1 MNRDRLI
8 DLDVKKYMENLA
20 SNLPAPGGGSASAL
34 AGAQGISLVM
44 MVAEL
49 TVGKEKYRDWEAYCQ
64 KAISDGT
71 VIQTNFLKAIDDDT
85 DAYNKVGA
93 AFKLPKNTDEEK
105 AARSRAIQDATV
117 LATRVPLRTMEIS
130 LEALKVAKS
139 LIGKSNPNC
148 SSDIG
153 VGALNLKSALM
164 GAWLN
169 VKINL
174 PGIKDEALRNELF
187 EKGQSMLEEG
197 NKIADKCYEI
207 VEEEL
212 YKFA

>member
-8 DLDVKKYMENLA
+8 DLDIKKYMENLA

-49 TVGKEKYRDWEAYCQ
+49 TVGKGKYKEWEPYCQ
-64 KAISDGT
+64 KAISDGAA
-71 VIQTNFLKAIDDDT
+71 IQTNFLKAIDDDT

-105 AARSRAIQDATV
+105 AARSRAIQVATV

-130 LEALKVAKS
+130 LDALKVAES

-153 VGALNLKSALM
+153 VGALNLKAALM

-174 PGIKDEALRNELF
+174 PGIKDENLKNELF
-187 EKGQSMLEEG
+187 EKGKALLEEG
-197 NKIADKCYEI
+197 NKIADKCYVI

-212 YKFA
+212 

>member
-64 KAISDGT
+64 KAIREG
-71 VIQTNFLKAIDDDT
+71 VIIQTNFLKAIDDDT

-212 YKFA
+212 

>member
-93 AFKLPKNTDEEK
+93 AFKLPKNIDEEK

-153 VGALNLKSALM
+153 VGALNLKTALM

-187 EKGQSMLEEG
+187 KKGQSMLEEG

-212 YKFA
+212 

>member
-8 DLDVKKYMENLA
+8 DLDIKKYMENLA

-49 TVGKEKYRDWEAYCQ
+49 TVGKEKYKEWEPYCQ
-64 KAISDGT
+64 KAISDGAA
-71 VIQTNFLKAIDDDT
+71 IQTNFLKAIDDDT

-105 AARSRAIQDATV
+105 AARSRAIQVATV

-130 LEALKVAKS
+130 LDALKVAES

-153 VGALNLKSALM
+153 VGALNLKAALM

-174 PGIKDEALRNELF
+174 SGIKDENLKNELF
-187 EKGQSMLEEG
+187 EKGKALLEEG
-197 NKIADKCYEI
+197 NKIADKCYVI

-212 YKFA
+212 

>member
-8 DLDVKKYMENLA
+8 DLDIKKYMENLA

-49 TVGKEKYRDWEAYCQ
+49 TVGKEKYSEWETYCQ
-64 KAISDGT
+64 KAISDGAA
-71 VIQTNFLKAIDDDT
+71 IQTNFLKAIDDDT

-105 AARSRAIQDATV
+105 AARSRAIQVATV

-130 LEALKVAKS
+130 LDALKVAES

-153 VGALNLKSALM
+153 AGALNLKAALM

-174 PGIKDEALRNELF
+174 PGIKDENLKNELF
-187 EKGQSMLEEG
+187 EKGKALLEEG
-197 NKIADKCYEI
+197 NKIADKCYVI

-212 YKFA
+212 

>member
-105 AARSRAIQDATV
+105 AARSRAIQDAIV

-187 EKGQSMLEEG
+187 KKGQSMLEEG

-212 YKFA
+212 

>member
-49 TVGKEKYRDWEAYCQ
+49 TVGKEKYSHWEAYCQ

-105 AARSRAIQDATV
+105 AARSRAIQDAIV

-130 LEALKVAKS
+130 FEALKVAKS

-187 EKGQSMLEEG
+187 KKGQSMLEEG

-212 YKFA
+212 

>member
-105 AARSRAIQDATV
+105 AARSCAIQDATV
-117 LATRVPLRTMEIS
+117 LVTRVPLRTMEIS
-130 LEALKVAKS
+130 LDALKVAES

-212 YKFA
+212 

>member
-8 DLDVKKYMENLA
+8 DLDIKKYMENLA

-49 TVGKEKYRDWEAYCQ
+49 TVGKEKYKEWEPYCQ
-64 KAISDGT
+64 KAISDGAA
-71 VIQTNFLKAIDDDT
+71 IQTNLLKAIDDDT

-105 AARSRAIQDATV
+105 AARSRAIQVATV

-130 LEALKVAKS
+130 LDALKVAES

-153 VGALNLKSALM
+153 VGALNLKAALM

-174 PGIKDEALRNELF
+174 PGIKDENLKNELF
-187 EKGQSMLEEG
+187 EKGKALLEEG
-197 NKIADKCYEI
+197 NKIADKCYVI

-212 YKFA
+212 

>member
-8 DLDVKKYMENLA
+8 DLDIKKYMENLA

-49 TVGKEKYRDWEAYCQ
+49 TVGKEKYKEWEPYCQ
-64 KAISDGT
+64 KAISDGAA
-71 VIQTNFLKAIDDDT
+71 IQKNFLKAIDDDT

-105 AARSRAIQDATV
+105 AARSRAIQVATV

-130 LEALKVAKS
+130 LDALKVAES

-153 VGALNLKSALM
+153 VGALNLKAALM

-174 PGIKDEALRNELF
+174 PGIKDENLKNELF
-187 EKGQSMLEEG
+187 EKGKALLEEG
-197 NKIADKCYEI
+197 NKIADKCYVI

-212 YKFA
+212 

>member
-64 KAISDGT
+64 KAIREG
-71 VIQTNFLKAIDDDT
+71 VIIQTNFLKAIDDDT

-105 AARSRAIQDATV
+105 AARSRAIQDAIV

-212 YKFA
+212 

>member
-8 DLDVKKYMENLA
+8 DLDIKKYMENLA

-49 TVGKEKYRDWEAYCQ
+49 TVGKEKYKEWEPYCQ
-64 KAISDGT
+64 KAISDGAA
-71 VIQTNFLKAIDDDT
+71 IQANFLKAIDDDT

-105 AARSRAIQDATV
+105 AARSRAIQVATV

-130 LEALKVAKS
+130 LDALKVAES

-153 VGALNLKSALM
+153 VGALNLKAALM

-174 PGIKDEALRNELF
+174 PGIKDENLKNELF
-187 EKGQSMLEEG
+187 EKGKALLEEG
-197 NKIADKCYEI
+197 NKIADKCYVI

-212 YKFA
+212 

>member
-105 AARSRAIQDATV
+105 TARSRAIQDATV

-130 LEALKVAKS
+130 LDALKVAES

-153 VGALNLKSALM
+153 VGALNLRSALM

-174 PGIKDEALRNELF
+174 PGIKDEDLRNELF

-212 YKFA
+212 

>member
-8 DLDVKKYMENLA
+8 DLDIKKYMENLA

-49 TVGKEKYRDWEAYCQ
+49 TVGKEKYKEWEPYCQ
-64 KAISDGT
+64 KAISDGN

-130 LEALKVAKS
+130 LDALKVAER

-153 VGALNLKSALM
+153 VGALNLKAALM

-174 PGIKDEALRNELF
+174 PGIKDENLKNELF
-187 EKGQSMLEEG
+187 EKGKTLLEEG

-212 YKFA
+212 

>member
-8 DLDVKKYMENLA
+8 DLDIKKYMENLA

-34 AGAQGISLVM
+34 AGAQGISLVK

-49 TVGKEKYRDWEAYCQ
+49 TVGKEKYKEWEPYCQ
-64 KAISDGT
+64 KAISDGAA
-71 VIQTNFLKAIDDDT
+71 IQTNFLKAIDDDT

-105 AARSRAIQDATV
+105 AARSRAIQVATV

-130 LEALKVAKS
+130 LDALKVAES

-174 PGIKDEALRNELF
+174 PGIKDENLKNELF
-187 EKGQSMLEEG
+187 EKGKALLEEG
-197 NKIADKCYEI
+197 NKIADKCYVI

-212 YKFA
+212 

>member
-8 DLDVKKYMENLA
+8 DLDIKKYMENLA

-64 KAISDGT
+64 KAISDGA

-117 LATRVPLRTMEIS
+117 LATRIPLRTMEIS

-212 YKFA
+212 

>member
-8 DLDVKKYMENLA
+8 DLDIKKYMENLA

-49 TVGKEKYRDWEAYCQ
+49 TVGKEKYKEWEPYCQ
-64 KAISDGT
+64 KAISDGAA
-71 VIQTNFLKAIDDDT
+71 IQTNFLKAIDDDT

-105 AARSRAIQDATV
+105 AARSRAIQVATV

-130 LEALKVAKS
+130 LDALKVAES

-187 EKGQSMLEEG
+187 EKGKALLEEG

-212 YKFA
+212 

>member
-117 LATRVPLRTMEIS
+117 LATRVPLRTMGIS

-212 YKFA
+212 

>member
-8 DLDVKKYMENLA
+8 DLDIKKYMENLA

-34 AGAQGISLVM
+34 SGAQGISLVM

-212 YKFA
+212 

>member
-105 AARSRAIQDATV
+105 ATRSRAIQDATV

-212 YKFA
+212 

>member
-93 AFKLPKNTDEEK
+93 AFKLPKNIDEEK

-174 PGIKDEALRNELF
+174 PGIKDESLRNELF

-212 YKFA
+212 

>member
-1 MNRDRLI
+1 MNRDKLI
-8 DLDVKKYMENLA
+8 DLDIKKYMENLA

-49 TVGKEKYRDWEAYCQ
+49 TVGKEKYKEWEPYCQ
-64 KAISDGT
+64 KAISDGAA
-71 VIQTNFLKAIDDDT
+71 IQKNFLKAIDDDT

-105 AARSRAIQDATV
+105 AARSRAIQVATV

-130 LEALKVAKS
+130 LDALKVAES

-153 VGALNLKSALM
+153 VGALNLKAALM

-174 PGIKDEALRNELF
+174 PGIKDENLKNELF
-187 EKGQSMLEEG
+187 EKGKALLEEG
-197 NKIADKCYEI
+197 NKIADKCYVI

-212 YKFA
+212 

>member
-117 LATRVPLRTMEIS
+117 LATRVPLRTMGIS

-174 PGIKDEALRNELF
+174 PGIKDEDLRNELF

-212 YKFA
+212 

>member
-8 DLDVKKYMENLA
+8 DLDIKKYMENLA

-49 TVGKEKYRDWEAYCQ
+49 TVGKEKYKEWEPYCQ
-64 KAISDGT
+64 KAISDGAA
-71 VIQTNFLKAIDDDT
+71 IQTNFLKAIDDDT

-130 LEALKVAKS
+130 LDALKVAES

-153 VGALNLKSALM
+153 VGALNLKAALM

-174 PGIKDEALRNELF
+174 SGIKDENLKNELF
-187 EKGQSMLEEG
+187 EKGKALLEEG
-197 NKIADKCYEI
+197 NKIADKCYVI

-212 YKFA
+212 

>member
-49 TVGKEKYRDWEAYCQ
+49 TVGKEKYSHWEVYCQ

-105 AARSRAIQDATV
+105 AARSRAIQDAIV

-187 EKGQSMLEEG
+187 KKGQSMLEEG

-212 YKFA
+212 

>member
-8 DLDVKKYMENLA
+8 DLDIKKYMENLA

-49 TVGKEKYRDWEAYCQ
+49 TVGKEKDSNWETYCQ

-71 VIQTNFLKAIDDDT
+71 VIQANFLKAIDDDT

-105 AARSRAIQDATV
+105 ASRSRAIQDATV

-130 LEALKVAKS
+130 LDALKVAES

-153 VGALNLKSALM
+153 VGALNLKAALM

-174 PGIKDEALRNELF
+174 PGIKDENLKNELF
-187 EKGQSMLEEG
+187 EKGKALLEEG
-197 NKIADKCYEI
+197 NKIADKCYVI

-212 YKFA
+212 

>member
-105 AARSRAIQDATV
+105 VARSRAIQDATV

-153 VGALNLKSALM
+153 VGALNLNSALM

-187 EKGQSMLEEG
+187 KKGQSMLEEG

-212 YKFA
+212 

>member
-93 AFKLPKNTDEEK
+93 AFKLPKNTYEEK

-212 YKFA
+212 

>member
-174 PGIKDEALRNELF
+174 PGIKDEDLRNELF

-212 YKFA
+212 

>member
-105 AARSRAIQDATV
+105 TARSRAIQDATV

-130 LEALKVAKS
+130 LDALKVAES

-153 VGALNLKSALM
+153 VGALNLRSALM

-174 PGIKDEALRNELF
+174 PGIKDEDLRNELF
-187 EKGQSMLEEG
+187 KKGQSMLEEG

-212 YKFA
+212 

>member
-187 EKGQSMLEEG
+187 KKGQSMLEEG

-207 VEEEL
+207 VEKEL
-212 YKFA
+212 

>member
-8 DLDVKKYMENLA
+8 DLDIKKYMENLA

-49 TVGKEKYRDWEAYCQ
+49 TVGKEKYKEWEPYCQ
-64 KAISDGT
+64 KAISDGAA
-71 VIQTNFLKAIDDDT
+71 IQTNFLKAIDDDT

-105 AARSRAIQDATV
+105 AARSRAIQVATV
-117 LATRVPLRTMEIS
+117 LATRVPLRTMGIS
-130 LEALKVAKS
+130 LDALKVAES

-174 PGIKDEALRNELF
+174 PGIKDENLKNELF
-187 EKGQSMLEEG
+187 EKGKALLEEG
-197 NKIADKCYEI
+197 NKIADKCYVI

-212 YKFA
+212 

>member
-8 DLDVKKYMENLA
+8 DLDIKKYMENLA

-49 TVGKEKYRDWEAYCQ
+49 TVGKEKYKEWEPYCQ
-64 KAISDGT
+64 KAISDGAA
-71 VIQTNFLKAIDDDT
+71 IQTNFLKAIDDDT

-105 AARSRAIQDATV
+105 AARSRAIQVATV

-130 LEALKVAKS
+130 LDALKVAES
-139 LIGKSNPNC
+139 LIGKSNTNC

-153 VGALNLKSALM
+153 VGALNLKAALM

-174 PGIKDEALRNELF
+174 PGIKDENLKNELF
-187 EKGQSMLEEG
+187 EKGKALLEEG
-197 NKIADKCYEI
+197 NKIADKCYVI

-212 YKFA
+212 

>member
-8 DLDVKKYMENLA
+8 DLDIKKYMENLA

-49 TVGKEKYRDWEAYCQ
+49 TVGKEKYKEWEPYCQ
-64 KAISDGT
+64 KAISDGAA
-71 VIQTNFLKAIDDDT
+71 IQTNFLKAIDDDT

-105 AARSRAIQDATV
+105 AARSRAIQVATV
-117 LATRVPLRTMEIS
+117 LATRVPLRTMGIS
-130 LEALKVAKS
+130 LDALKVAES

-153 VGALNLKSALM
+153 VGALNLKAALM

-174 PGIKDEALRNELF
+174 PGIKDENLKNELF
-187 EKGQSMLEEG
+187 EKGKALLEEG
-197 NKIADKCYEI
+197 NKIADKCYVI

-212 YKFA
+212 

>member
-93 AFKLPKNTDEEK
+93 AFKLPKNIDEEK

-187 EKGQSMLEEG
+187 KKGQSMLEEG

-212 YKFA
+212 

>member
-117 LATRVPLRTMEIS
+117 LATRVPLRTMGIS

>member
-71 VIQTNFLKAIDDDT
+71 VIQTNFLKTIDDDT

-105 AARSRAIQDATV
+105 VARSRAIQDATV

-187 EKGQSMLEEG
+187 KKGQSMLEEG

-212 YKFA
+212 

>member
-8 DLDVKKYMENLA
+8 DLDIKKYMENLA

-34 AGAQGISLVM
+34 SGAQGISLVM

-49 TVGKEKYRDWEAYCQ
+49 TVGKEKYSEWEEHCQ
-64 KAISDGT
+64 KAIRDG
-71 VIQTNFLKAIDDDT
+71 VIIQTNFLKAIDDDT

-105 AARSRAIQDATV
+105 AVRSRAIQDATI
-117 LATRVPLRTMEIS
+117 LATQIPLRTMEIS
-130 LEALKVAKS
+130 LDALKVAEC

-148 SSDIG
+148 ASDIG
-153 VGALNLKSALM
+153 VGALNIKAALM

-174 PGIKDEALRNELF
+174 PGIKDETLRNELL
-187 EKGQSMLEEG
+187 EKGQSILEAG

-212 YKFA
+212 